1 MTTSKE
7 GENGCGKSIEGRGL
21 EKHIQNID
29 TLILDDTNTLDKVTN
44 QITNLLKKNGRL
56 KVLADNLRSDVT
68 FKGVVCENFNNC
80 LSASQTN
87 NTSQQCI
94 SIALGNTE
102 LGTSVMDKITSSPSE
117 STVEEDNQFMAD
129 EEMCTSST
137 SQDLHDKNDQEIIQ
151 RDTLIEKDHQLQKR
165 STESSYHKDGGVKQI
180 KQVIPTRKKIRDNG
194 YKSNSME
201 LPHDNRVSY
210 HSKHECFEGTA
221 INNILCMEVE
231 KEEFI
236 PPNIKQREMLLFTQ
250 ERFRTP
256 RRQRRRSQEEDN
268 CVCKLLDVDQPRTI
282 REWLQYTDQMKAHAS
297 ARVIS
302 GAVKLGGSQDVILV
316 LDTSKRMAGYFQRL
330 KSAALQYVYG
340 IKQQSECTEMDNGI
354 GLATFG
360 RQTRLIQEATNDYD
374 LIIELIGK
382 LTPDGDAPVIGGLL
396 MGLAGVVSCRLG
408 YSQDTA
414 IQAHMIIFTNG
425 SSGQYM
431 LPEDDDDDDTISFQP
446 LRLLAISIASEIRY
460 FNNQSREI
468 IKKKMKERSSY
479 DDIHDDCLDMVHEF
493 INPIRF
499 ENMRGNYVELR
510 CNTLQLGDRVRRG
523 PDWAYDDQ
531 DLGLPGTVIGQDFND
546 WIWVEWDHGNRLTYL
561 YDEQKDRYQIRIVNE
576 ERILDNEMI
585 AVGCRVVRGQDWKYE
600 DFDGGEGSLG
610 TVLRVRVEGKVVVR
624 WDGTNKGIFKI
635 GHDGLFEVRLCDN
648 LTNNESTLGHMKQN
662 NHSII
667 GQQNH
672 HNLNTKNED
681 DPLDY
686 VIPIYSDTSVSAIW
700 EYEKGSHW
708 TQYPSEINTKI
719 EKAYQ
724 RKPTEKIVFKM
735 NHATCIIDFQKMI
748 QETPQKKTEMPVRRK
763 ELEQHVQTVET
774 QFLEDGSTLEE
785 LTKDVSNLINNSSRL
800 NAVVDNVRKYAI
812 CEEVIGE
819 KYKVMSKKH
828 PSRIKNQHCKSNTIR
843 NHQECFK
850 GETNKNIL
858 TMDLQKE
865 ESLPHNIKP
874 EETSMISHEST
885 TKRLRRR
892 SQDEDS
898 SSTCSTSARMK
909 SGLVKIGGSL
919 DVILVLDT
927 SQRMAGYFQKLK
939 STAIEYVNGIK
950 QQFERTNIDNGI
962 GIAVFGRQT
971 RLIQEAT
978 NDYDLVL
985 ELLGKLKPEGDAH
998 IIGGLLVGLAGVVS
1012 CGVGYMHDTALQP
1025 HIIVFTNGSSDQH
1038 LPSVDLDDK
1047 LVMTFGNLTTL
1058 EKAVRTTN
1066 GKLIPDDEIIRLILM
1081 SKVLKIAMDIASEI
1095 RYSNNHSREVI
1106 RRLLADKHNFSDRY
1120 DDCLDMVPD
1129 FINPLRYANKQGK
1142 YVELKCNTLKLG
1154 ERVRRGPDWICSDQD
1169 LDLPGTV
1176 VGQDLCDRIWVEWDH
1191 GQRLG
1196 YVFDERTNIYQIR
1209 KVTEVR
1215 ILVDEMIAV
1224 GCRVVRGHDWKYGD
1238 FDGGQGSLGTVLEV
1252 KDKSKVVVRWDGTNK
1267 GIFKIGY
1274 DGLFEVVL
1282 FDDFVNN
1289 ENSRRYIKPSK
1300 HCFARQQEHPN
1311 LGTRSDE
1318 PLDCVVSYSDILVSA
1333 IWEYEKG
1340 SQWTKYSSEINTK
1353 IEKAYQRKQTGKIVF
1368 EMNHTT

>member
-1 MTTSKE
+1 
-7 GENGCGKSIEGRGL
+7 
-21 EKHIQNID
+21 
-29 TLILDDTNTLDKVTN
+29 
-44 QITNLLKKNGRL
+44 
-56 KVLADNLRSDVT
+56 
-68 FKGVVCENFNNC
+68 
-80 LSASQTN
+80 
-87 NTSQQCI
+87 
-94 SIALGNTE
+94 
-102 LGTSVMDKITSSPSE
+102 
-117 STVEEDNQFMAD
+117 
-129 EEMCTSST
+129 
-137 SQDLHDKNDQEIIQ
+137 
-151 RDTLIEKDHQLQKR
+151 
-165 STESSYHKDGGVKQI
+165 
-180 KQVIPTRKKIRDNG
+180 
-194 YKSNSME
+194 ME

-256 RRQRRRSQEEDN
+256 RRRRRRSQEEDN

-408 YSQDTA
+408 YSKDTA

-446 LRLLAISIASEIRY
+446 LRVKPNINGLMDIIASTSTKIFYVPVGGDQRNIILEQAMRKTNGKIIQDNDIRRLTVMSQVMLLAISIASEIRY

-610 TVLRVRVEGKVVVR
+610 TVLRVRIEGKVVVR

-763 ELEQHVQTVET
+763 
-774 QFLEDGSTLEE
+774 D
-785 LTKDVSNLINNSSRL
+785 
-800 NAVVDNVRKYAI
+800 
-812 CEEVIGE
+812 
-819 KYKVMSKKH
+819 
-828 PSRIKNQHCKSNTIR
+828 
-843 NHQECFK
+843 
-850 GETNKNIL
+850 
-858 TMDLQKE
+858 
-865 ESLPHNIKP
+865 
-874 EETSMISHEST
+874 
-885 TKRLRRR
+885 
-892 SQDEDS
+892 
-898 SSTCSTSARMK
+898 
-909 SGLVKIGGSL
+909 
-919 DVILVLDT
+919 
-927 SQRMAGYFQKLK
+927 
-939 STAIEYVNGIK
+939 
-950 QQFERTNIDNGI
+950 
-962 GIAVFGRQT
+962 
-971 RLIQEAT
+971 
-978 NDYDLVL
+978 
-985 ELLGKLKPEGDAH
+985 
-998 IIGGLLVGLAGVVS
+998 
-1012 CGVGYMHDTALQP
+1012 
-1025 HIIVFTNGSSDQH
+1025 
-1038 LPSVDLDDK
+1038 
-1047 LVMTFGNLTTL
+1047 
-1058 EKAVRTTN
+1058 
-1066 GKLIPDDEIIRLILM
+1066 
-1081 SKVLKIAMDIASEI
+1081 
-1095 RYSNNHSREVI
+1095 
-1106 RRLLADKHNFSDRY
+1106 
-1120 DDCLDMVPD
+1120 
-1129 FINPLRYANKQGK
+1129 
-1142 YVELKCNTLKLG
+1142 
-1154 ERVRRGPDWICSDQD
+1154 
-1169 LDLPGTV
+1169 
-1176 VGQDLCDRIWVEWDH
+1176 
-1191 GQRLG
+1191 
-1196 YVFDERTNIYQIR
+1196 
-1209 KVTEVR
+1209 
-1215 ILVDEMIAV
+1215 
-1224 GCRVVRGHDWKYGD
+1224 
-1238 FDGGQGSLGTVLEV
+1238 
-1252 KDKSKVVVRWDGTNK
+1252 
-1267 GIFKIGY
+1267 
-1274 DGLFEVVL
+1274 
-1282 FDDFVNN
+1282 
-1289 ENSRRYIKPSK
+1289 
-1300 HCFARQQEHPN
+1300 
-1311 LGTRSDE
+1311 
-1318 PLDCVVSYSDILVSA
+1318 
-1333 IWEYEKG
+1333 
-1340 SQWTKYSSEINTK
+1340 
-1353 IEKAYQRKQTGKIVF
+1353 
-1368 EMNHTT
+1368 